1 MLLANKLSLVRVF
14 FAPVFFA
21 AYNAAQVFSG
31 HRVTIL
37 MCLFAALVIVEFT
50 DYLDGYYARKL
61 KEVSDTGK
69 LLDPFA
75 DALLHISVF
84 FCLATQD
91 VLPDFLFMLIF
102 YREFCMLFLRM
113 LAIKKGAA
121 IAARVGGKLKTA
133 LYVSASFCA
142 VALDIYADMFPG
154 AALVSLRTAL
164 NVLFYLGA
172 AAAYISFADYLFQFR
187 KLLARR

>member
-14 FAPVFFA
+14 FAPFFFA
-21 AYNAAQVFSG
+21 AYNAARVFSEF
-31 HRVTIL
+31 RTVIL
-37 MCLFAALVIVEFT
+37 ICLFTALIIVEFT

-84 FCLATQD
+84 FCLAAQG
-91 VLPDFLFMLIF
+91 VMPSFLFMLIF

-113 LAIKKGAA
+113 LAIKKGVA
-121 IAARVGGKLKTA
+121 IAARVGGKLKTVF
-133 LYVSASFCA
+133 YVLASFCA
-142 VALDIYADMFPG
+142 LALDIYAAVSTQTVLFP
-154 AALVSLRTAL
+154 LRTAL
-164 NVLFYLGA
+164 CILFYICA

-187 KLLARR
+187 KLMARR